1 MIGLHVQSRIATVTL
16 QHPPVNAIS
25 TEWLA
30 FFESTLDA
38 LSLRTDWHVLHLR
51 SLQKVFCAGADLA
64 QIAARIRAADGPEQ
78 MLVFV
83 AAIQRLFAR
92 IEALPQITIAEIG
105 GAAMGGGLELGLACD
120 LRIVALE
127 AKLGLPEARLGLL
140 PGAGG
145 TQRLT
150 RLCGAGVASRL
161 ILGTE
166 IIDGGTAATLGIA
179 QWALARNELPAR
191 ALAIAQGVAEQ
202 PAAALAACKK
212 CIAAAADPGRGGYA
226 DEMEYTRRLLTH
238 AETRR
243 RVEAFFSENLR

>member
-1 MIGLHVQSRIATVTL
+1 MIGLHVDSRIATVTL

-30 FFESTLDA
+30 LFESTLDGLA
-38 LSLRTDWHVLHLR
+38 QRTDWHVLHLR
-51 SLQKVFCAGADLA
+51 SQQKVFCAGADLT
-64 QIAARIRAADGPEQ
+64 QIAARLRAADGPEQ

-127 AKLGLPEARLGLL
+127 AKVGLPEARLGLL

-150 RLCGAGVASRL
+150 RLCGAAVASRL

-166 IIDGGTAATLGIA
+166 IIDGQTAAALGIA
-179 QWALARNELPAR
+179 QWALPRQELPTR
-191 ALAIAQGVAEQ
+191 ALAIARGVAEQ
-202 PAAALAACKK
+202 PAAALAACKD
-212 CIAAAADPGRGGYA
+212 CIAAAAEPGRGGYF
-226 DEMEYTRRLLTH
+226 DEMEYTRRLFTH

-243 RVEAFFSENLR
+243 RVEAFFTENLR